1 MLTGLTVTAHNY
13 YRIPN
18 TVPSTRNG
26 APHAGVDDGVVGP
39 VEIQLS
45 LRLGVSQAITNRL
58 HYSHSDFNKTTK
70 QKIGPPADT
79 VIVTSSEITARE
91 PQQNPVLV
99 FSITLTQK
107 RVRPPVWIIL
117 VLYAELAS
125 VKTLLVKGLYHSNL
139 PSTLELVCDV
149 PSLLHA
155 NTQSPRDP

>member
-1 MLTGLTVTAHNY
+1 MENK
-13 YRIPN
+13 
-18 TVPSTRNG
+18 RNN
-26 APHAGVDDGVVGP
+26 
-39 VEIQLS
+39 S
-45 LRLGVSQAITNRL
+45 
-58 HYSHSDFNKTTK
+58 SHSDFNKTTK

-107 RVRPPVWIIL
+107 RVRPPVSIIL
-117 VLYAELAS
+117 LLYAELAS
-125 VKTLLVKGLYHSNL
+125 VKTLLVKGLYYSNL

-155 NTQSPRDP
+155 HTQTKLGKFK

>member
-1 MLTGLTVTAHNY
+1 M
-13 YRIPN
+13 P
-18 TVPSTRNG
+18 G
-26 APHAGVDDGVVGP
+26 AGKDPEGP

-45 LRLGVSQAITNRL
+45 LRLSVSQPITNRL

-91 PQQNPVLV
+91 PQQNLVLV

-117 VLYAELAS
+117 VLYGS
-125 VKTLLVKGLYHSNL
+125 
-139 PSTLELVCDV
+139 C
-149 PSLLHA
+149 SLHDYCERRA
-155 NTQSPRDP
+155 IRAC